1 MPREGLLIPVFC
13 ACLVFAL
20 LPTVIWDSSIVY
32 QELASSPCIFNAW
45 LNCLTCRHFWMQAGG
60 QTWRKLYTWMCWGLM
75 AGLSL
80 GSHLPLNL
88 SHTWQRKEYRSYSE
102 YPLKKTNNLIP
113 TPCDITAKTKT
124 TNEKKK
130 NSLCTLTL
138 ISLDFPW
145 SVSKSWLINCGKFN

>member
-1 MPREGLLIPVFC
+1 MPREGLLIPDFC
-13 ACLVFAL
+13 AYLVFAL
-20 LPTVIWDSSIVY
+20 LPTVIWDISIVY
-32 QELASSPCIFNAW
+32 QELAPSPCIFNAW

-88 SHTWQRKEYRSYSE
+88 SHTWQIEEYWRSYSE
-102 YPLKKTNNLIP
+102 YPLKKTHNQIP
-113 TPCDITAKTKT
+113 TPCDITAKTKM
-124 TNEKKK
+124 TNEK
-130 NSLCTLTL
+130 NSLCTLTP